1 MRSVTTK
8 TALVS
13 ALALA
18 GLLATAGDGRAQA
31 RGAQQRVAPRSTDVE
46 PPDERQGEALVDR
59 FARRAGQALG
69 LSADQTRRLRAE
81 LQTTRLERGRI
92 TARVRTIRQELA
104 GLVREPAGDEARIAE
119 LLDEAMA
126 LEVRAAQV
134 LVDEQRRL
142 AGFLTPVQRAR
153 VLWLRQ
159 RLAQAAS
166 DRAGAGVP

>member
-1 MRSVTTK
+1 MRSVTARC
-8 TALVS
+8 ALVA
-13 ALALA
+13 ALGLA
-18 GLLATAGDGRAQA
+18 GVLGTAVDARAQA
-31 RGAQQRVAPRSTDVE
+31 RGAQQRVAPRATDVE
-46 PPDERQGEALVDR
+46 PADERQGEALIDR

-69 LSADQTRRLRAE
+69 LSGEQTRRLRAE

-104 GLVREPAGDEARIAE
+104 WLVREPAGDEARIAE

-126 LEVRAAQV
+126 LEVRAAQA

-142 AGFLTPVQRAR
+142 AEFLTPVQRAR

-159 RLAQAAS
+159 RMAQAAI
-166 DRAGAGVP
+166 DRPGVP